1 MARSDGKRKIVIHE
15 YYEKT
20 LYGKNC
26 GWWKDHSINC
36 QNLNNSKI
44 LDLAFNVNNH
54 QLVSVMKN
62 GKLLFFDERN
72 GTYITSFQIITAF
85 NPDAYDFSNV
95 KCPNELKQIVEWNI

>member
-1 MARSDGKRKIVIHE
+1 
-15 YYEKT
+15 
-20 LYGKNC
+20 
-26 GWWKDHSINC
+26 
-36 QNLNNSKI
+36 
-44 LDLAFNVNNH
+44 
-54 QLVSVMKN
+54 MKN